1 MITQKD
7 YFGQG
12 LPIYT
17 VNRYLEELGDVFK
30 DGSHI
35 IYVNGSYRG
44 DDPLG
49 KLMYDFACKNAEDMY
64 YEELAEGVKHFKDE
78 GGREIMCEAVEAY
91 ATRKAEEAAKKAAIK
106 TAIEERIAYGIDK
119 ERILLRVCDK
129 YQISRE
135 KAEEIFGSCLVVEV

>member
-1 MITQKD
+1 
-7 YFGQG
+7 
-12 LPIYT
+12 
-17 VNRYLEELGDVFK
+17 
-30 DGSHI
+30 
-35 IYVNGSYRG
+35 
-44 DDPLG
+44 
-49 KLMYDFACKNAEDMY
+49 MY
-64 YEELAEGVKHFKDE
+64 YEELAEGVKHFNEE

-106 TAIEERIAYGIDK
+106 TAIEEGIAYGIDK